1 MGRVGSGQG
10 GWGVCVRGCVGA
22 RVVGKAATVLRQG
35 EARYLLTMASGDQ
48 GTTQATRW
56 VPLFLARGFARLLFL
71 SLSFSRKLLPRGRES
86 GPSRPRKSP
95 IEDDGVIFCYL
106 LLVIYEASRGDS
118 VTALGLACFPCP
130 WFPLF
135 ALGHRRRSK
144 SSLVQVS
151 LREGTRGKMGF

>member
-1 MGRVGSGQG
+1 M
-10 GWGVCVRGCVGA
+10 CVRGCVGA

-71 SLSFSRKLLPRGRES
+71 PLSFSRKLLPRGRES

-130 WFPLF
+130 WFP
-135 ALGHRRRSK
+135 
-144 SSLVQVS
+144 SSLW
-151 LREGTRGKMGF
+151 GTEDVLNRVLYRYPYVKELVEKWAFDLLCLEVWKRW